1 MPSLVFSDL
10 GEEVVRCESR
20 KWMGINWREKGLG
33 GRLKSCSWHSGPG
46 SLPIS
51 AQFTTGLFAGLG
63 NQRIGTSFAFEE
75 FSSSVGIQD
84 ITQDAALM

>member
-1 MPSLVFSDL
+1 MH
-10 GEEVVRCESR
+10 CESQ
-20 KWMGINWREKGLG
+20 KWMGINWWEKGLG
-33 GRLKSCSWHSGPG
+33 DRLKNCSWCLGPG

-63 NQRIGTSFAFEE
+63 NQRIGTSFVFEE